1 MKSTLFELTRILFL
15 HVVHTHYY
23 EGNNTYSKEKKNT
36 IYISLLLKIN
46 EKKKRGKK
54 NKSLNICH
62 LCEVWGTKI
71 PKGSTGT
78 PSYMGD

>member
-1 MKSTLFELTRILFL
+1 MKETI
-15 HVVHTHYY
+15 HTV
-23 EGNNTYSKEKKNT
+23 KRKKIT

-46 EKKKRGKK
+46 EKKKRRKE

-71 PKGSTGT
+71 PKGSNRVATWFQR
-78 PSYMGD
+78 PVDVLQE